1 MSIGYY
7 VRDVARYNDYK
18 KLSDYWDS
26 SFKDDVCKLM
36 TDYCSDN
43 KIDEAFREEILEEID
58 ERFTC
63 FPISEDYYEEKI
75 GYVSAGKFYFSF
87 NYYGRFRIGSVQEL
101 KEFLKTRSGFVL
113 VDEYGEIADIDELVA
128 KK

>member
-43 KIDEAFREEILEEID
+43 KIDEACCEEVFEEIEKVENDILRTIIEILD
-58 ERFTC
+58 
-63 FPISEDYYEEKI
+63 S
-75 GYVSAGKFYFSF
+75 
-87 NYYGRFRIGSVQEL
+87 NN
-101 KEFLKTRSGFVL
+101 
-113 VDEYGEIADIDELVA
+113 
-128 KK
+128 

>member
-26 SFKDDVCKLM
+26 SFKNDICKLM

-43 KIDEAFREEILEEID
+43 KISDSFREEVLEEID
-58 ERFTC
+58 ERIAC

-101 KEFLKTRSGFVL
+101 KEFLRTRPGFVL